1 MKFILFAFCIIYLL
15 LRYRASHFYKSQCV
29 KHTSEIGFVLGTI
42 FSALTDGFVWYG
54 IFKIT
59 DLL

>member
-1 MKFILFAFCIIYLL
+1 MKFILFAICIIYLL

-29 KHTSEIGFVLGTI
+29 KHTSEVGFALGTI
-42 FSALTDGFVWYG
+42 LSALIDGFVWYG
-54 IFKIT
+54 ILKLT